1 MDILEQKMV
10 IDTWFFYGSVDE
22 NKEVLKKYAYIWNGI
37 KNKMKAI
44 NVATENDYEKDY
56 MKIKFNSDND
66 LPLN

>member
-1 MDILEQKMV
+1 MDILKQRMV
-10 IDTWFFYGSVDE
+10 IDTWFFDSSVDE
-22 NKEVLKKYAYIWNGI
+22 NKELLKKYAYIWNGI

>member
-1 MDILEQKMV
+1 MDILKQKMV

-22 NKEVLKKYAYIWNGI
+22 NKEVLEKYAYIWNGI

>member
-1 MDILEQKMV
+1 MDILKQRMV
-10 IDTWFFYGSVDE
+10 IDTWFFAGSVDE

-56 MKIKFNSDND
+56 MKIKF
-66 LPLN
+66 

>member
-1 MDILEQKMV
+1 MDILKQRMV
-10 IDTWFFYGSVDE
+10 IDTWFFDSSVDE

>member
-10 IDTWFFYGSVDE
+10 IDTWFFAGSVDE

-56 MKIKFNSDND
+56 MTIKFNSDND